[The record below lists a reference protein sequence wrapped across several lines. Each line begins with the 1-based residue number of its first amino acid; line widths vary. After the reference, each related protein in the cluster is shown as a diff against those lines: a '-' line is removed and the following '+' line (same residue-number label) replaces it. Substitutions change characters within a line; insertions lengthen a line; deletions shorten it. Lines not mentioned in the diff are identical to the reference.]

1 MSMFRSL
8 YQEESR
14 RGEHTAYIFRW
25 IMILFLGAMAVTQT
39 RDPIQKAA
47 GYSAFWTIGAAIL
60 YNAGIT
66 VFVLRPG
73 TYRWLRWASSTV
85 DILLVTS
92 TILTT
97 TLFMHPSGAS
107 TTAIVMLYPVVILIA
122 ALRHD
127 QKLIIHSTLLSVVM
141 FNAVFWST
149 VSAVPP
155 ELVQYAPHASPS
167 GAFYKSMY
175 ILLFGGVLLVLPR
188 TIERLLKSQQEA
200 FDKATGKYDAMS
212 TRLRSDLDALRSKG
226 GILVGEIRAVSNA
239 LGDITGMIDD
249 SRGRVAGQGEVVSKV
264 AALIGDLE
272 AFAGTMEHLVDD
284 QGAAIRQTAA
294 ATEQMIGNIDSISRH
309 VEQTKT
315 GVENLVGHSE
325 TGRSNL
331 DEVLAAVQSISEKS
345 SGMLDAVKVI
355 AGIAGTTNLLA
366 MNAAIEAAHAG
377 EAGRGF
383 SVVADEIRNLA
394 EQSAGQSKE
403 IAGELG
409 TIKASI
415 DRAVDSSGRAG
426 VSFADVLAGVRTVA
440 DHMVEIEHAM
450 SEQAAGSAQI
460 SGAMSAM
467 HEATAKVREG
477 ATGLRGK
484 ARQLSG
490 ETWALTAANDSIR
503 ADVDGVANSL
513 ATIDT
518 AARAVLGLTEENE
531 RLAGKVS
538 EELSGFRVM
547 EE

>member
-1 MSMFRSL
+1 MFKSL
-8 YQEESR
+8 YQAESM
-14 RGEHTAYIFRW
+14 RGERTAYIFRW
-25 IMILFLGAMAVTQT
+25 IMILFLGIMAVIQT
-39 RDPIQKAA
+39 LDPIQRAA
-47 GYSAFWTIGAAIL
+47 GFSAFWTIGAAMV
-60 YNAGIT
+60 YNAAIT
-66 VFVLRPG
+66 AFVLKPG

-85 DILLVTS
+85 DVLLVTM

-97 TLFMHPSGAS
+97 TIFMHPSGAA
-107 TTAIVMLYPVVILIA
+107 TTAIILIYPMVILIS

-127 QKLIIHSTLLSVVM
+127 KVLIIYTTIISVAG
-141 FNAVFWST
+141 FNAVYWGT
-149 VSAVPP
+149 RGAIPV
-155 ELVQYAPHASPS
+155 ELIRYAPHVSPS
-167 GAFYKSMY
+167 GQLYKSMY
-175 ILLFGGVLLVLPR
+175 ILFFGLVLLIVPR
-188 TIERLLKSQQEA
+188 TIERLLRSQQEA
-200 FDKATGKYDAMS
+200 FDRATGKYETMS
-212 TRLRSDLDALRSKG
+212 ARLRADLDTLRSKG
-226 GILVGEIRAVSNA
+226 STLVGEIRSVSNA
-239 LGDITGMIDD
+239 LGEITSMIDD
-249 SRGRVAGQGEVVSKV
+249 SRGRVVGQGEVVGKV
-264 AALIGDLE
+264 AALIGKLE
-272 AFAGTMEHLVDD
+272 SFAGTMEHLVDD
-284 QGAAIRQTAA
+284 QGAAIRQSAA

-315 GVENLVGHSE
+315 GVEELVGHSE

-345 SGMLDAVKVI
+345 SGMLDAVAVI

-403 IAGELG
+403 IASELG

-450 SEQAAGSAQI
+450 NEQAAGSAQI

-467 HEATAKVREG
+467 HEATAKVRDG
-477 ATGLRGK
+477 AAELRDK
-484 ARQLSG
+484 AKQLSG
-490 ETWALTAANDSIR
+490 ETWALTAVNDSIR
-503 ADVDGVANSL
+503 ADVDGVASSL
-513 ATIDT
+513 TTIDA
-518 AARAVLGLTEENE
+518 AARSVLVLTEENE
-531 RLAGKVS
+531 QLAGRVS
-538 EELSGFRVM
+538 AELSGFKVV

>member
-1 MSMFRSL
+1 MSMFKSL
-8 YQEESR
+8 YQDESR
-14 RGEHTAYIFRW
+14 RGEHTAYFLRW
-25 IMILFLGAMAVTQT
+25 IMILFLGAMAFIQT
-39 RDPIQKAA
+39 RDPVQRAA
-47 GYSAFWTIGAAIL
+47 GFSAFWTIGATII

-66 VFVLRPG
+66 IFVLRPR
-73 TYRWLRWASSTV
+73 TYGWLRWASSTV
-85 DILLVTS
+85 DVLLVTS

-97 TLFMHPSGAS
+97 TLFVHPSGAS
-107 TTAIVMLYPVVILIA
+107 TTAIIMLYPVVILIA

-127 QKLIIHSTLLSVVM
+127 QKLIIYSTLLSVAL
-141 FNAVFWST
+141 FNGVFWST
-149 VSAVPP
+149 VSAVPA
-155 ELVQYAPHASPS
+155 ELLLFAPHASPS

-175 ILLFGGVLLVLPR
+175 LLLFGGVLLVVPR
-188 TIERLLKSQQEA
+188 TIERLLRSQQEA
-200 FDKATGKYDAMS
+200 FDRATGKYDAMS
-212 TRLRSDLDALRSKG
+212 SRLRADLDILRSKG
-226 GILVGEIRAVSNA
+226 SVLVGEIRSVSSA
-239 LGDITGMIDD
+239 LGDITAMIDD
-249 SRGRVAGQGEVVSKV
+249 SRGRIAGQGEVVGKV
-264 AALIGDLE
+264 ATLIRDLE
-272 AFAGTMEHLVDD
+272 SFAGTMEHLVDE
-284 QGAAIRQTAA
+284 QGAAIRQSAA

-309 VEQTKT
+309 VEQTKA
-315 GVENLVGHSE
+315 GVEELVGHSE

-409 TIKASI
+409 TIQASI
-415 DRAVDSSGRAG
+415 DRAVGSSGRAG
-426 VSFADVLAGVRTVA
+426 ASFADVLAGVRTVA

-450 SEQAAGSAQI
+450 NEQAAGSAQI

-467 HEATAKVREG
+467 HEATARVRDG
-477 ATGLRGK
+477 AAGLRDK

-490 ETWALTAANDSIR
+490 ETWTLTAANDSIR
-503 ADVDGVANSL
+503 ADVDGAATGL
-513 ATIDT
+513 ATIDD
-518 AARAVLGLTEENE
+518 AARSVLGLTEENE

-538 EELSGFRVM
+538 AELSGFRVM
-547 EE
+547 ET